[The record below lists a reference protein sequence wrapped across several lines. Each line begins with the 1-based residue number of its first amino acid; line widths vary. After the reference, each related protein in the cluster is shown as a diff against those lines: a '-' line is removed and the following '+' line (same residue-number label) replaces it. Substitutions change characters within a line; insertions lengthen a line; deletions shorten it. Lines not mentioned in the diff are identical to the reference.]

1 MVKMDVFTSE
11 EAFPREDLAAP
22 DLDPN
27 PISLHLRRSVHAPRQ
42 QLEVETADP
51 VVLSGLHIQ
60 MRRSNMAKVLEVEYR
75 RDAVVRPEDDLRG
88 FRFFTKEGD
97 NPAEDVAGFKMFNLE
112 TRNVSCLVVRQNM
125 NLKNQPNLC
134 ILSWAFKFFF
144 EVEV

>member
-1 MVKMDVFTSE
+1 MVKMDVYTSE

-27 PISLHLRRSVHAPRQ
+27 PINLHLRRSVHAPRQ
-42 QLEVETADP
+42 QLEIETADP
-51 VVLSGLHIQ
+51 VVLSGLHFQ

-125 NLKNQPNLC
+125 NLKISTIC
-134 ILSWAFKFFF
+134 AILS
-144 EVEV
+144 